1 MLRHR
6 QDLRPLAFNAL
17 YFATLTYAWSRGPL
31 RGLGDATTW
40 ILIAILCI
48 TGFQGAV
55 QNHNAVH
62 SPVFKQRWLN
72 KLYQVVLT
80 QIYGHPSSSFVPG
93 HNLGHHK
100 ATQSARDAMRTT
112 KARFRWNVLNLIF
125 FILQVTPAVVK
136 GDSAFTAHMR
146 KSHPRWFR
154 QLLTELSVLVASSA
168 ALLWADWQRALLFW
182 FLPHVYAQWG
192 ITTMNLLQHDGCDPK
207 SAYNHSRNFVNPL
220 LNWLV
225 FNNGFHTIHHE
236 MPGLHWS
243 QAPAAHAAQIAP
255 HIHPNLDQRSLLA
268 YLFRTYGL
276 NRRHDYLGN
285 PIVLPPDPPDEPWI
299 PEAHSV
305 RDDLG
310 VEGFA
315 A

>member
-1 MLRHR
+1 MLRYR
-6 QDLRPLAFNAL
+6 EDLRPLFFHAV
-17 YFATLTYAWSRGPL
+17 YFGTLSYAWLRGPMDL
-31 RGLGDATTW
+31 SAWWLV
-40 ILIAILCI
+40 LILCV

-100 ATQSARDAMRTT
+100 ATQSPRDAMRTT
-112 KARFRWNVLNLIF
+112 KARFRWNVLNLMF

-146 KSHPRWFR
+146 KTHPRWFR
-154 QLLTELSVLVASSA
+154 QLAIELTVLASISVL
-168 ALLWADWQRALLFW
+168 LLVLDWQRALLYW
-182 FLPHVYAQWG
+182 FAPHVYAQWG
-192 ITTMNLLQHDGCDPK
+192 ITTMNLLQHDGCDPN
-207 SAYNHSRNFVNPL
+207 SEYNHSRNFVNPV
-220 LNWLV
+220 LNWFV
-225 FNNGFHTIHHE
+225 FNNGFHSIHHQI
-236 MPGLHWS
+236 PGLHWS
-243 QAPAAHAAQIAP
+243 LTPAAHAEKIAP
-255 HIHPNLDQRSLLA
+255 HIHPNLDQKSIVA
-268 YLFRTYGL
+268 YLWQSYGL
-276 NRRHDYLGN
+276 NRRLDYLGK
-285 PIVLPPDPPDEPWI
+285 PVVLPPDAPDETWI
-299 PEAHSV
+299 PAANSV